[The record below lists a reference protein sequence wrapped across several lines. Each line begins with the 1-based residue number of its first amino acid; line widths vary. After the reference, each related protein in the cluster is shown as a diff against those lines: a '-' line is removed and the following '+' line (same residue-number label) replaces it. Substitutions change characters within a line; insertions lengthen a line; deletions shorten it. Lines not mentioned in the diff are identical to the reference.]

1 MSGDDQLIVLDSMY
15 LILIDVCSFFI
26 VTPAYPQQNSTFN
39 VSISTKKVIVE
50 EFNRG
55 MKITEDIMLCK
66 TSWNDL
72 FEAPNF
78 FFKYRHFIV
87 LLVMSNS
94 AEDHVEWCGLVESK
108 IRFLILNLERNPH
121 INLAHVN
128 PKCYDQQQQQNVNIT
143 ESMDSS
149 DKQDSKF
156 CSMWFIGLDFMRL
169 DNLNI
174 DLTDNI
180 QSFTDSVHK
189 HAVHSKVLKDGM
201 KIEAR
206 HVRRKQLGSYLESN
220 ILRRDKKLSESTESP
235 SSKRSREDSQQNIL
249 NKKKTP
255 YETKAMV

>member
-1 MSGDDQLIVLDSMY
+1 MSLL
-15 LILIDVCSFFI
+15 FT

-39 VSISTKKVIVE
+39 VSTSTKKVIIE

-55 MKITEDIMLCK
+55 MKITEDIMLAK
-66 TSWNDL
+66 SLWTDL

-108 IRFLILNLERNPH
+108 IRFLIANLERNPH

-128 PKCYDQQQQQNVNIT
+128 PRCFDRPQPFINT
-143 ESMDSS
+143 EPIDSN
-149 DKQDSKF
+149 DKDKKETKF

-174 DLTDNI
+174 DLTENI

-206 HVRRKQLGSYLESN
+206 HVRRKQLGGYLDNS
-220 ILRRDKKLSESTESP
+220 ILKKDKKLSESMESP
-235 SSKRSREDSQQNIL
+235 SAKRSREDSQQNVPS
-249 NKKKTP
+249 KKKSLP
-255 YETKAMV
+255 IAEAKS

>member
-1 MSGDDQLIVLDSMY
+1 MWNIFFYCFY
-15 LILIDVCSFFI
+15 LLFI
-26 VTPAYPQQNSTFN
+26 FHVVTPAYPQQNSTFN

-87 LLVMSNS
+87 LLVMSNT

-128 PKCYDQQQQQNVNIT
+128 PKCFEPQQHLNISET
-143 ESMDSS
+143 MDSN

-206 HVRRKQLGSYLESN
+206 HVRRKQLGSYLESS
-220 ILRRDKKLSESTESP
+220 ILRRDKKLSESMESP
-235 SSKRSREDSQQNIL
+235 SSKRSREDSQQNVL
-249 NKKKTP
+249 NKKKAP
-255 YETKAMV
+255 CETKAII